1 MRTQGHY
8 IVAGKTS
15 ISPSII
21 YPSLLED
28 YRVEYRV
35 TLTED
40 RLPHLEEIH
49 IRGPVRDDVEIQ
61 VTDQPGC
68 RVWGG
73 ESAGLQGWLW
83 ISAYLSVI
91 PSLINACSSYLETY
105 YKSGSG

>member
-1 MRTQGHY
+1 M
-8 IVAGKTS
+8 
-15 ISPSII
+15 
-21 YPSLLED
+21 
-28 YRVEYRV
+28 EYRV

>member
-8 IVAGKTS
+8 VVAGKTS

-21 YPSLLED
+21 HPSLLED
-28 YRVEYRV
+28 CRVEYRV

-73 ESAGLQGWLW
+73 
-83 ISAYLSVI
+83 
-91 PSLINACSSYLETY
+91 
-105 YKSGSG
+105 GSGYLLIYLYSLTH